1 MSIYTP
7 EVIKD
12 IIYKNLH
19 ELKMADLMLEL
30 LSKARMCAR
39 CDEIKI
45 VNKKINP
52 YRCHCSEP
60 ICTNC
65 YEDDLEYLD
74 SEELDDMAT
83 GNLPCLCCLEY
94 DEYCDDSDYESVD
107 EDQIWQEMYGI
118 TCISEIY

>member
-7 EVIKD
+7 DVIKD
-12 IIYKNLH
+12 IIYKYLH
-19 ELKMADLMLEL
+19 ELKMTDLMLEL

-65 YEDDLEYLD
+65 YEDDLLYFQDE
-74 SEELDDMAT
+74 
-83 GNLPCLCCLEY
+83 NIKNINIRCLCCLEY
-94 DEYCDDSDYESVD
+94 DDWDEMTDDYDSID
-107 EDQIWQEMYGI
+107 EDAVWQEMYGI